1 MYTKSC
7 CSNKAKSSLS
17 EEQNPYK
24 KMASKMFPY
33 VICVF
38 VLLVLF
44 SPDCDAFG
52 NGAGQSVPGKRT
64 LQRNT
69 LRVSVIISE
78 TKTKQKEKK
87 SADKRRT
94 DVNNPEHA
102 SSFC

>member
-1 MYTKSC
+1 M
-7 CSNKAKSSLS
+7 
-17 EEQNPYK
+17 
-24 KMASKMFPY
+24 
-33 VICVF
+33 
-38 VLLVLF
+38 
-44 SPDCDAFG
+44 
-52 NGAGQSVPGKRT
+52 PGKRT